1 MTLPILSA
9 DDPRAVAAVDQP
21 STPATSTS
29 PPPDPSPAAQNSP
42 PHARPAAPPCRTL
55 LHVATDGPAITP
67 TARPPSPRCRGGRGR
82 QRPVHRTAHRDPAA
96 LGGQQRRRGRP
107 RRAPRRRRGARGRS
121 RAGIQCG
128 PLPRPGQCGVV
139 RRRRRPGPSGEDPRR
154 RGRCRGGAAGAR
166 GVGGPQG
173 DDPGD
178 PQHHHDRPAQLGTPQ
193 HGADRV
199 GSRRRARVGEPDCG
213 ASCAAVTAAISA
225 AISPGR

>member
-9 DDPRAVAAVDQP
+9 DDPLAVAATQAIHTGDIAALQQLLHDNP
-21 STPATSTS
+21 QLATARIG
-29 PPPDPSPAAQNSP
+29 DNSQ
-42 PHARPAAPPCRTL
+42 ARSL
-55 LHVATDGPAITP
+55 LHVVTDWPGHF
-67 TARPPSPRCRGGRGR
+67 PPSCRHRRCARSGGDRR
-82 QRPVHRTAHRDPAA
+82 QQPLRWPPHRDPAA
-96 LGGQQRRRGRP
+96 LGGQQRRRRRP
-107 RRAPRRRRGARGRS
+107 RRLARRRRGARGRS